1 MQNMKCPT
9 CGTEND
15 PNAAFCDQCGAS
27 LARPTPPPASAKP
40 AGDVTPPPFPPPP
53 ERIGIPLAP
62 CRLEIGG
69 KTLTVPLK
77 KEAVI
82 GRAESTG
89 TWKPDVDLGP
99 FGGKS
104 DAGVSRKHAKIVWQG
119 GWMIE
124 DLNSTNGTYLRGQRL
139 PPNQR
144 TLLNN
149 GDALLIGKVE
159 VKFLAQ

>member
-1 MQNMKCPT
+1 MKCPVCT
-9 CGTEND
+9 AEND
-15 PNAAFCDQCGAS
+15 ASAAFCVQCGAS
-27 LARPTPPPASAKP
+27 LTLPESQHPPAPPP
-40 AGDVTPPPFPPPP
+40 VPPPP
-53 ERIGIPLAP
+53 ERMGVPLAP
-62 CRLEIGG
+62 CRLVVAGQTIH
-69 KTLTVPLK
+69 VPLK
-77 KEAVI
+77 KEAII
-82 GRAESTG
+82 GRAESSG
-89 TWKPDVDLGP
+89 TWKPDVDLAP

-144 TLLNN
+144 TLLND
-149 GDALLIGKVE
+149 GDVLLIGNIE